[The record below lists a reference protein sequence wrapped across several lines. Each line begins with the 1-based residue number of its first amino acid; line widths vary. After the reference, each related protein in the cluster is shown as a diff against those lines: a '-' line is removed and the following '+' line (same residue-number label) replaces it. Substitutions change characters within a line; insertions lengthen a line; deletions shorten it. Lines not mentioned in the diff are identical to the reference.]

1 MSLTYRRGKMMSHV
15 KGCHARNA
23 RKRLKTRDNTGNLC
37 SPNRTCIRKEKL
49 FKNVVKRMTVMK
61 VQIKSFK
68 NLPFRINIF
77 IYWIQFYLPHTDE
90 EDDFWKTDEI
100 FYMSTIVPLWNF
112 DFRSRQLTVWRKEG
126 RQEGRKEGT
135 NKRTN
140 ERTNEGMSQRTNEP
154 HRPRKQININKG
166 ITTFVTNHMKE
177 LSFDLTKNVQNS
189 FTYLIIRIGIFSW
202 PKRDWKRT
210 SGLVTTFM
218 ISMRTRWRMIGRV
231 CTIKTRETVKT
242 IQCNSVL

>member
-1 MSLTYRRGKMMSHV
+1 MNLTCRRGKMMSHV
-15 KGCHARNA
+15 KGCHALNA

-49 FKNVVKRMTVMK
+49 FKNVVKRMKVMK
-61 VQIKSFK
+61 VQTKTFK

-140 ERTNEGMSQRTNEP
+140 ERTNERRNEPTNERATPTKETNKHKQGNHYFCHKP
-154 HRPRKQININKG
+154 HERTILWLNKKRAKF
-166 ITTFVTNHMKE
+166 IHILDHTDWNF
-177 LSFDLTKNVQNS
+177 FLTEE
-189 FTYLIIRIGIFSW
+189 
-202 PKRDWKRT
+202 
-210 SGLVTTFM
+210 GL
-218 ISMRTRWRMIGRV
+218 
-231 CTIKTRETVKT
+231 EAD
-242 IQCNSVL
+242 